1 MPPLHEESVNGEAA
15 VLKVFKLTGSR
26 KATAAGCRVMTG
38 TLVRGKTLYKI
49 LRNKSTIFE
58 GEIC

>member
-26 KATAAGCRVMTG
+26 KATVAGCRVMTG
-38 TLVRGKTLYKI
+38 TLLRGKTLYKI
-49 LRNKSTIFE
+49 LRNKNTIFE
-58 GEIC
+58 GEGC